1 MGAVSIQEYSWE
13 PVVRYRDRFDAGRRL
28 AEWISPEPD
37 PDAIVFALPRGG
49 VPVARPLADAVSC
62 ELRPVLVRKLPIPT
76 DPEMGFGAVT
86 VDGTVTLNHGVM
98 RAFGI
103 TPEVAKAVAEEVQ
116 AEVVRRGSVY
126 PGGWPLPD
134 LAGRRVWV
142 VDDGLAT
149 GYSMVASLEMLRKL
163 GAGWLGVAVPCSPDD
178 SLARV
183 APLADEVWCLVAQQG
198 RGFAVASFYVDF
210 HDLRD
215 DEVVEVLKDVWTR

>member
-1 MGAVSIQEYSWE
+1 M
-13 PVVRYRDRFDAGRRL
+13 L
-28 AEWISPEPD
+28 AAWIAPEPD
-37 PDAIVFALPRGG
+37 AEAVVFALPRGG
-49 VPVARPLADAVSC
+49 IPVARPLADALEC

-76 DPEMGFGAVT
+76 EPEMGFGAVT
-86 VDGTVTLNHGVM
+86 VDGTVTLNHNVM

-103 TPEVAKAVAEEVQ
+103 TPEVAESVAEEVR

-163 GAGWLGVAVPCSPDD
+163 GASWLGVAVPCSPID

-183 APLADEVWCLVAQQG
+183 EPLADEMWCLVAQQG
-198 RGFAVASFYVDF
+198 GGFAVASFYVDF